1 MILKTLLPKAGDTNQ
16 FIKSDT
22 ELAVDKL
29 VEHINPLKVLPAL
42 VSYGV
47 P

>member
-22 ELAVDKL
+22 EQAVDKL
-29 VEHINPLKVLPAL
+29 VEYINPLKVLPAL